1 MLNLEL
7 LERQLDEALAKETS
21 ETMTT
26 WLYDR
31 RLKKYIF
38 SLGEGTFANIPSNK
52 IEIIQTKEHT
62 VKNKT
67 KEFSQDYNYSNYE
80 YLFAA

>member
-31 RLKKYIF
+31 RLKKYPI
-38 SLGEGTFANIPSNK
+38 SGRTNDRGGC
-52 IEIIQTKEHT
+52 
-62 VKNKT
+62 
-67 KEFSQDYNYSNYE
+67 
-80 YLFAA
+80 